1 MRAEKKTLNVAGGAL
16 LGLLILVGC
25 SSEPS
30 ADAEPSSSS
39 APVAEQDMASS
50 QYSESHE
57 LAACVNEKGWDVT
70 VDERDGGIA
79 FEGTEAQMDQYQ
91 QDMEACMSESEDEV
105 AFEDF
110 TTEQWDEYYQ
120 AETDRAAC
128 LRDEGVNVPEI
139 PSQQAFIDSFQ
150 GDEPWTAY
158 SFVGEVSEDDWYRLN
173 EACPQ

>member
-1 MRAEKKTLNVAGGAL
+1 MRTRRTTIAVVSGAL
-16 LGLLILVGC
+16 FGLVALAGC
-25 SSEPS
+25 SSAPS
-30 ADAEPSSSS
+30 ADAEPPASS
-39 APVAEQDMASS
+39 ASASENGTDS

-57 LAACVNEKGWDVT
+57 LAACVNKNGWDVT

-91 QDMEACMSESEDEV
+91 RDMEACMSENEDEV
-105 AFEDF
+105 PFEDF
-110 TTEQWDEYYQ
+110 TSEQWDEYYQ

-128 LRDEGVNVPEI
+128 LRGEGVKVPDI